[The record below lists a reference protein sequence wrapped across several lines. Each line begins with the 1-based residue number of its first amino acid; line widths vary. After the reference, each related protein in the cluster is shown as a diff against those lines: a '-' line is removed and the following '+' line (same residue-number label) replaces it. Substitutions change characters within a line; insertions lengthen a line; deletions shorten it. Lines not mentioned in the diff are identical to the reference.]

1 MKLVKHL
8 LAAKSSD
15 VIAIVPDS
23 SVFDAIKIM
32 AEKSIGS
39 LVVIENNKLCGI
51 ITERDYARKVIVKG
65 RSSHDTDVSEIMS
78 TGLITTSSDQTVNQ
92 CMKLMSANRI
102 RHLPVVDDNTVVG
115 VISIRD
121 LVQAII
127 ADQQEE
133 IEHLEHY
140 ISG

>member
-8 LAAKSSD
+8 LAAKSGD

-39 LVVIENNKLCGI
+39 LVVIEDNKLCGI

-65 RSSHDTDVSEIMS
+65 RSSHDTRVSEIMS

-92 CMKLMSANRI
+92 CMKLMSTNRI
-102 RHLPVVDDNTVVG
+102 RHLPVVDDNTVIG

>member
-8 LAAKSSD
+8 LAAKSGD

-39 LVVIENNKLCGI
+39 LVVIEDNKLCGI

-65 RSSHDTDVSEIMS
+65 RSSQDTRVSEIMS

-92 CMKLMSANRI
+92 CMKLMSTNRI